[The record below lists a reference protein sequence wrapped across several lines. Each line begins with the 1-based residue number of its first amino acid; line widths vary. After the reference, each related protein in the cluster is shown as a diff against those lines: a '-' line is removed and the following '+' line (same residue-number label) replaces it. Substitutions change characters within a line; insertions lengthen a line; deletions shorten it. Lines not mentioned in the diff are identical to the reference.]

1 MKPAETRLVASLLDA
16 YRAGIFPMADPDSGA
31 IHWFSPDPRAVF
43 PLEAPPGRPGGL
55 RVTRSLAQRLRQA
68 RFQIV
73 SDCAFDRVI
82 AACAAP
88 RPLMREDRVSLAL
101 LGEPPDALDRPAP
114 TWIDP
119 RIIHAYS
126 LLHRHGHAH
135 SVEAYLPQPDG
146 PPRLVGG
153 LYGVHIGAAFF
164 GESMFSKPGE
174 GGTDASKVCL
184 VHLVW
189 HLRAR
194 GFSLLD
200 TQMTNEHVRSLGAI
214 EIPRAEYRRRLAEAV
229 DRPVPWGPFE
239 PRP

>member
-184 VHLVW
+184 VLLVNA
-189 HLRAR
+189 LSRA
-194 GFSLLD
+194 GYVLFD
-200 TQMTNEHVRSLGAI
+200 TQMVTSHVARFGGR
-214 EIPRAEYRRRLAEAV
+214 EIPRRDYLLRLKRAIAED
-229 DRPVPWGPFE
+229 DRWGGVSIA
-239 PRP
+239 